1 MNRRLSILFVCVA
14 IMFVQNSFAQSL
26 SDLFNSLSGMFGS
39 STPQQEV
46 VEKPTYPTDK
56 EIIGTWVYSQPEIVY
71 EGEDALAAMAISA
84 IKGQL
89 PALLQKYGFV
99 SGSNYAIV
107 KGSKIL
113 AVSNDKKAKATYIY
127 DASVGKAVITGE
139 HNGEPISVN
148 GYLTIN
154 KNVIT
159 LLFDAQELIAL
170 ASKSQQFKE
179 NTALQ
184 MAADIIASYPGVK
197 VGVTA
202 NRR

>member
-14 IMFVQNSFAQSL
+14 IMFVQNGFAQSL

-56 EIIGTWVYSQPEIVY
+56 EIIVY